1 MENME
6 GLLDNLNK
14 EQLEAVKAVEGPVMV
29 FAGAGTG
36 KTRALTRRI
45 AYMIAEKNIAPYNIL
60 AITFTKKATNEM
72 RERVAKMVGD
82 GAKYVNISTIHAL
95 CARILRGGIE
105 AIGYTRDF
113 EIVDDEDASKIMNE
127 IYKNEVIDRRFLSPK
142 AALNI
147 IGSYKIHP
155 QTKLFALQEKVY
167 NCYQTYLKENNL
179 VDFEDLLVLTKEL
192 LLKDEIYLKLLQ
204 DKYQYI
210 LVDEFQDT
218 NPIQYDIV
226 KLLAGSRRN
235 LFVVGDDDQSI
246 FSFTGATV
254 DNMYA
259 FSKDYPEC
267 QKIILDQNY
276 RSSNAIL
283 KGANSVIAKNTHR
296 EVKNLKGQTPGS
308 MKDVTINEAYYF
320 EDETRYVVNEIK
332 SLIKKGYDYQDIAV
346 VYRNNVISRNFELA
360 LIEAHI
366 PYRIYGGV
374 SYLKRREIK
383 DIVSYLKFI
392 LDNNNI
398 THFKRIINQPS
409 RGIGEKTI
417 EKLIEVINLEHISLF
432 EAIDHLHEANPS
444 SKTEALVEFKE
455 LILEFKE
462 KINTTPLQEFYDD
475 LLAKSGYLVMATEE
489 DENNETN
496 RVGNLQEF
504 KSILL
509 KIESNFLE
517 EDIQN
522 DEKLKRS
529 FDEIILDES
538 LGNDNKTNSVT
549 LSTIHSVKGLE
560 FGVVFVVALEEGIF
574 PAIKD
579 DADIEEERRVA
590 YVAFTRAK
598 EKIYLTYATRRLIY
612 GRLVRN
618 GKSRFLTEY
627 ISNPEINEHIDSE
640 KKKNSE
646 NLGEIHVGEHIYHSN
661 FGSGIVI
668 AVDDLIAQILFEKDN
683 SLRKIMKTH
692 PAIIRGGEEE

>member
-105 AIGYTRDF
+105 AIGYTRNF
-113 EIVDDEDASKIMNE
+113 EIVDDEDALKIMNE
-127 IYKNEVIDRRFLSPK
+127 IFKNEVIDRRYITPK
-142 AALNI
+142 SAINLISNH
-147 IGSYKIHP
+147 KIHNN
-155 QTKLFALQEKVY
+155 KLLALQEKVY

-192 LLKDEIYLKLLQ
+192 LLKDNNYLKHLQ

-226 KLLAGSRRN
+226 KMLAGDKKN

-254 DNMYA
+254 DNMYL
-259 FSKDYPEC
+259 FLEDYPNC
-267 QKIILDQNY
+267 KKIILDQNY

-283 KGANSVIAKNTHR
+283 KGANSVISKNKNR

-308 MKDVTINEAYYF
+308 LKDVCVNESYYY

-332 SLIKKGYDYQDIAV
+332 NLIKKGYDYQDIAV

-360 LIEAHI
+360 FIESHI
-366 PYRIYGGV
+366 PYSIYGGV

-392 LDNNNI
+392 LDNNSLN
-398 THFKRIINQPS
+398 HFKRIINQPS

-417 EKLIEVINLEHISLF
+417 EKLIEIIQLENISLF
-432 EAIDHLHEANPS
+432 DAIDKLHEINPS
-444 SKTEALVEFKE
+444 SKTESLIDFKE
-455 LILEFKE
+455 LILEFKN
-462 KINTTPLQEFYDD
+462 KINNIPLQDFYDD
-475 LLAKSGYLVMATEE
+475 LLARTGYLEMAMEE

-496 RVGNLQEF
+496 RVGNLKEF

-517 EDIQN
+517 EDISN
-522 DEKLKRS
+522 ENKLKQS

-538 LGNDNKTNSVT
+538 LGNDTKNKGVI

-560 FGVVFVVALEEGIF
+560 FKVVFVVALEEGIF

-598 EKIYLTYATRRLIY
+598 EKIYLSYATRRVIY
-612 GRLVRN
+612 GRVVRN
-618 GKSRFLTEY
+618 NKSRFLTEY
-627 ISNPEINEHIDSE
+627 ISNPDIDEYIDSTQ
-640 KKKNSE
+640 KKSKE
-646 NLGEIHVGEHIYHSN
+646 ALGEIRVGEHIYHSN

-683 SLRKIMKTH
+683 SLRKILKTH
-692 PAIIRGGEEE
+692 PAISRGEEE